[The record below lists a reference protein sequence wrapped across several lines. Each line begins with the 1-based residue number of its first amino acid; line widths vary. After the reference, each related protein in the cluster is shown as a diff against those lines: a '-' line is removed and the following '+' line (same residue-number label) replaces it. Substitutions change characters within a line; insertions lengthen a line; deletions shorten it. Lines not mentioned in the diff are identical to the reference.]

1 MVRMKAAR
9 KKRKAQRVSK
19 KNIRMFNSLRVFKS
33 STNRT
38 VMNKTNY
45 KCMESKSR
53 VMMKATMAHRK
64 SNNNSMI
71 MFRLHHTKGY

>member
-33 STNRT
+33 STNRIA
-38 VMNKTNY
+38 MNKTNY
-45 KCMESKSR
+45 KCM
-53 VMMKATMAHRK
+53 
-64 SNNNSMI
+64 
-71 MFRLHHTKGY
+71 